1 MMNVP
6 PSTYI
11 VISRILDIKT
21 VGNVTRDIGLY
32 SQVDLVSRI
41 RGTVYVQQDR
51 SRVITYTETM
61 IKFMHYKCSCANFLK
76 TGVWSKFH
84 LNSNSPIYQDLYT

>member
-11 VISRILDIKT
+11 VISKILDIKT

-41 RGTVYVQQDR
+41 RGTVYVHVQQ
-51 SRVITYTETM
+51 E
-61 IKFMHYKCSCANFLK
+61 SCNYVHRDNDQVHAL
-76 TGVWSKFH
+76 
-84 LNSNSPIYQDLYT
+84 QM